1 MKGLGLVLALIK
13 KMKTGD
19 DDISITETE
28 TAPLRVKIVL
38 LSGELFCTQGGAE
51 GLTKAHQPSLPM
63 SILGTR

>member
-1 MKGLGLVLALIK
+1 MSRLSMKGLGLVLALIK
-13 KMKTGD
+13 KMKTG

-38 LSGELFCTQGGAE
+38 LSGELFCTG
-51 GLTKAHQPSLPM
+51 AHQASLPM

>member
-38 LSGELFCTQGGAE
+38 LSGELFCTG
-51 GLTKAHQPSLPM
+51 AHQASLPM

>member
-13 KMKTGD
+13 KMKTG